1 MLENLVFRR
10 EERKRGTM
18 GENSSAE
25 VFEIIMDGN
34 DVLVTEEEGASAP
47 RSINNY
53 GSGRDVDDIA
63 DTDDESTYE
72 AELTW
77 RSDPKV
83 SLSDWTIHVV
93 AKGSNSHTSYHC
105 HKSVLAVGPKRSH
118 FFAATFAQAEPKK
131 STPRRYSKGGND
143 PIDFHDGMTVPGSQ
157 LVDYTD
163 HRSNTTR
170 LEVERLAAQAF
181 PALLDYMYSANGDL
195 DINTENATALFAL
208 SAQLGIRSLRRKVK
222 DFWTRDLCMEN
233 LSTYYGHARVFKDA
247 KILSYAEDFCAKHIF
262 EVKETL
268 VVEILTAVDPHFFLR
283 VVTSDAMQG
292 DEQAAMRL
300 SLLIAVY
307 GNIHKN
313 ELSPSLFLRLTA
325 ATHLPTVEVKA
336 ATVLLELEDD
346 ICQTSDRMTSLKER
360 ALSVISKN
368 WEESCFVPA
377 PTNPEAEIEH
387 SVVDGKIC
395 ILPRVSGHALD
406 VFAKQTLSQAKRERS
421 AIAQELKELRVFKAE
436 HQEEADRED
445 KLKKEL
451 DAARAE
457 LAEMKETH
465 EKLLKAHKLETEG
478 LRQAKIR
485 LQAEVTELRR
495 SQALE
500 EDMKKLK
507 RVAQGGASSM
517 LRSKDSLQQF
527 E

>member
-1 MLENLVFRR
+1 
-10 EERKRGTM
+10 M

-34 DVLVTEEEGASAP
+34 DVVVTEEEAAP
-47 RSINNY
+47 TPRIINNFAN
-53 GSGRDVDDIA
+53 DDIG
-63 DTDDESTYE
+63 DTDDDSTYE

-83 SLSDWTIHVV
+83 SLSDWTIQVIP
-93 AKGSNSHTSYHC
+93 KGSSSHTNYYC

-118 FFAATFAQAEPKK
+118 FFAATFAQAENKK
-131 STPRRYSKGGND
+131 AHTRRHSKSGND
-143 PIDFHDGMTVPGSQ
+143 ANDFMNDGMTVPGSQ
-157 LVDYTD
+157 LVDFTD
-163 HRSNTTR
+163 HGSNTTR
-170 LEVERLAAQAF
+170 LEVERLAAHAF
-181 PALLDYMYSANGDL
+181 PVLLDYMYSANGDL
-195 DINTENATALFAL
+195 DVRTDNATALFAL

-222 DFWTRDLCMEN
+222 DFWTRDVSMEN
-233 LSTYYGHARVFKDA
+233 LSTYYGHARVFKDT
-247 KILSYAEDFCAKHIF
+247 KILTFAEEFCAKHIF

-283 VVTSDAMQG
+283 VVTSDAMRG

-325 ATHLPTVEVKA
+325 ASHLPTVEVKA

-360 ALSVISKN
+360 ALAVISKN

-377 PTNPEAEIEH
+377 PTNPEAEIQH

-395 ILPRVSGHALD
+395 ILPRVSGDALD
-406 VFAKQTLSQAKRERS
+406 DFTKQTLSQAKRDRLS
-421 AIAQELKELRVFKAE
+421 IVQELKELRAFKAD
-436 HQEEADRED
+436 HQEEADREE
-445 KLKKEL
+445 KLKKDLE
-451 DAARAE
+451 AARAE
-457 LAEMKETH
+457 VAELKEAN
-465 EKLLKAHKLETEG
+465 EKLTKANKIENES
-478 LRQAKIR
+478 LRQAKIK
-485 LQAEVTELRR
+485 LQAEVIELRKA
-495 SQALE
+495 QALE

-507 RVAQGGASSM
+507 RVAQGGASTL
-517 LRSKDSLQQF
+517 LRSKDNHQQF